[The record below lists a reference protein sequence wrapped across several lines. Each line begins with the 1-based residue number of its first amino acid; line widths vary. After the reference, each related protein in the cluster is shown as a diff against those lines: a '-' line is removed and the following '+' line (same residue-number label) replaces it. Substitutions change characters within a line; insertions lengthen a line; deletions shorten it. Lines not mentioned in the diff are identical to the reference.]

1 MPKHPLHDWLEPL
14 VLRSFIT
21 EVNALK
27 PGNVNRYAD
36 GHGMTCDD
44 FIRSAQLVTPLL
56 CNPDLTLGQRI
67 QEGVRITKIEIGC
80 NTNLGMLLLFTP
92 LIMSAQAI
100 RPFKFAA
107 LQDAL
112 SDTLRTIK
120 PEESALVFQ
129 AISEASPGGLG
140 QSKKYDVNLRPECT
154 LIEAMAVAQNR
165 DLIAKQYVTGFAD
178 VFLTGYP
185 CIKEFTRR
193 WNSVEWATVGCYLTF
208 LGTFIDTHIAR
219 KYGLEV
225 AAKIKARATKVAEQF
240 NKNDNPGDTKRLL
253 LEFDKELKNS
263 DINPG
268 TTADLTAASLLIYEL
283 SIYRIAEA

>member
-1 MPKHPLHDWLEPL
+1 MPKQSLHGWLEPL

-27 PGNVNRYAD
+27 PGNVNRNAD
-36 GHGMTCDD
+36 GHGMSCDD
-44 FIRSAQLVTPLL
+44 FIRSAQLVTPLI

-67 QEGVRITKIEIGC
+67 QQSVHITKIKIGC

-92 LIMSAQAI
+92 IIMSAQAI
-100 RPFKFAA
+100 QPFKFAA
-107 LQDAL
+107 LQDTL
-112 SDTLRTIK
+112 SYMVSTITAD
-120 PEESALVFQ
+120 ESALVFQ
-129 AISEASPGGLG
+129 AIIEANPGGLG
-140 QSKKYDVNLRPECT
+140 QSKKYDVNLQPKCT
-154 LIEAMAVAQNR
+154 LFEAMAVAQNR

-225 AAKIKARATKVAEQF
+225 ATKIKARATKVAEQF
-240 NKNDNPGDTKRLL
+240 NKNDNPGDAKHVL

-263 DINPG
+263 NINPG

-283 SIYRIAEA
+283 GIL